1 VTTPLPSLSLAHATL
16 LDLSPH
22 ELIRVA
28 AATGYS
34 MVGLRLIP
42 IDRPG
47 EPRHLL
53 PAGSSAMR
61 DVKQLLADT
70 SIRVLDVE
78 VAIIRE
84 GVNPRDYLPML
95 EASAELGATYLLTNV
110 YTTDRGA
117 AVEGL
122 RTLCDLSAPF
132 GLAPVVEFVSFS
144 AVPALADA
152 VDLMEAAGRPE
163 VGILFDMLHFHSTH
177 GTPADLGRLPAGRL
191 AYVHMDDGPHEVPAT
206 IDERRRIAREARLL
220 PGEGGADFAGVI
232 PLLPAHVPYAVEV
245 TNPARAREMG
255 AEAYAR
261 LGFEMTARCLQAFR
275 KPIRQT

>member
-1 VTTPLPSLSLAHATL
+1 MLPPLSLAHATL

-22 ELIRVA
+22 DLIRVA
-28 AATGYS
+28 ATTGYQ

-53 PAGSSAMR
+53 PAGSEAMR
-61 DVKQLLADT
+61 DVKHLLADT
-70 SIRVLDVE
+70 NIRVLDVE

-84 GVNPRDYLPML
+84 GVNPHDYLPVL
-95 EASAELGATYLLTNV
+95 EAAAELGATYLLTNV
-110 YTTDRGA
+110 YTTDRA
-117 AVEGL
+117 VAVEGL

-132 GLAPVVEFVSFS
+132 GLTPVVEFVSFS
-144 AVPALADA
+144 AVPTLGAA
-152 VDLMEAAGRPE
+152 VDLVEAAGRPE

-177 GTPADLGRLPAGRL
+177 VTPADVAGVPADRL
-191 AYVHMDDGPHEVPAT
+191 AYVHMDDGPRDVPAT
-206 IDERRRIAREARLL
+206 VDERRRIAREARLL
-220 PGEGGADFAGVI
+220 PGEGGADFAGVL

-245 TNPARAREMG
+245 TNPARAREIG

-261 LGFEMTARCLQAFR
+261 LGLEMTTRCFERIWQA
-275 KPIRQT
+275 